1 MSKINHYAYFELLKS
16 AADPVLPLLEKVA
29 GDSYVHFNPAH
40 QAAFLAQLESQDWS
54 LIAGRF
60 NAADQGVRDVL
71 GSCKLFTIV
80 QNPIER
86 FYASYLEARAVKTH
100 PLHEKYSSMS
110 ATEAAQYCID
120 EGLDYGR
127 NSQCQ
132 AISGGE
138 ALDADAAL
146 DAWANVFSFVG
157 CTDKPTQVLGFLK
170 QENVL
175 SAKSRAKLKIKAPY
189 IRKADRD
196 ALRSVL
202 EPAVS
207 EDLQLYEAVRNAGAL
222 AQ

>member
-1 MSKINHYAYFELLKS
+1 M
-16 AADPVLPLLEKVA
+16 LEKVA

-40 QAAFLAQLESQDWS
+40 QATFLAQLESQDWS

-110 ATEAAQYCID
+110 AIEAAQYCID

-138 ALDADAAL
+138 ALDANTAL
-146 DAWANVFSFVG
+146 EIGKARFELIVTTGQTRSLVEYLGKAGFIQG
-157 CTDKPTQVLGFLK
+157 RRKPALRLRSSTLR
-170 QENVL
+170 
-175 SAKSRAKLKIKAPY
+175 SAD
-189 IRKADRD
+189 RKALT
-196 ALRSVL
+196 ATLK
-202 EPAVS
+202 
-207 EDLQLYEAVRNAGAL
+207 EAVAEDMRLFKAL
-222 AQ
+222 S